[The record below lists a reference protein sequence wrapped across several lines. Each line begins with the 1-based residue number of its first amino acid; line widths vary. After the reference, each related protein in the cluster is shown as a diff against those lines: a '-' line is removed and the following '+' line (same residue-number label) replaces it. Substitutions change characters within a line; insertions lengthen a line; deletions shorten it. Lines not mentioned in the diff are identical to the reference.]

1 MAMVRNIYLVPAAL
15 LALTLTGPA
24 MAQTAA
30 VPVSHDSILEGD
42 YAGAE
47 RALLREAQFN
57 PDSPEIKLNL
67 AAIMVQTGRYAEA
80 RALYDAVLAGPNA
93 DMELSR
99 GRVTS
104 AHAIAARGKAMASK
118 PEKQAVAA
126 R

>member
-1 MAMVRNIYLVPAAL
+1 MVRSSLFAPAAVFALALAAPVAAQNAAVPAA
-15 LALTLTGPA
+15 
-24 MAQTAA
+24 
-30 VPVSHDSILEGD
+30 HDSIIEGD

-80 RALYDAVLAGPNA
+80 RKLYDAVLAGPNA
-93 DMELSR
+93 DMELTR
-99 GRVTS
+99 GRVTT
-104 AHAIAARGKAMASK
+104 AHAIAARGIAMANK
-118 PEKQAVAA
+118 PERQAVAS